1 MLVHNGLF
9 LKIIMF
15 KESRDYMQTKEYEK
29 IIQSLEQ
36 LCCEGAYEQAKNQA
50 FHYYQL
56 AAEEKMILLSFT
68 CCAT

>member
-1 MLVHNGLF
+1 
-9 LKIIMF
+9 
-15 KESRDYMQTKEYEK
+15 MQTKEYEK